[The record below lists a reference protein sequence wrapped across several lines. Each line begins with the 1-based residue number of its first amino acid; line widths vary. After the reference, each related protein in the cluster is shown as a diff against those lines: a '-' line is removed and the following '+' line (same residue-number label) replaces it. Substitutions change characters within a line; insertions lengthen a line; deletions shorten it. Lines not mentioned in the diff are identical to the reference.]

1 MSFFFKNGPI
11 FLSYTGRITIFVPRI
26 NLEHIMIKSEYPSVL
41 LIYTGG
47 TIGMIENQETGALEA
62 FNFDQLIENVPE
74 LKRFNYRIS
83 SYQFTPPIDSSD
95 MEPSLWSKLVKII
108 NYNYDKFDGFVILH
122 GTDTMAY
129 TASALSFMLEDLSK
143 PVILTGSQLPIG
155 MLRTDGKEN
164 LITSIE
170 IAAAKHPDGT
180 AMVPE
185 VCVFFENH
193 LLRGNRTTKIN
204 AENFNAF
211 RSYNYPPL
219 ATAGIHIKYDQ
230 NYIHKADPTKPLKPH
245 YLYDTNVIVL
255 TLFPGIQENV
265 IRNVL
270 HTPGLR
276 AVVLKTYGSGN
287 APQRPWFIKLLKEAT
302 ERGIVIVNIS
312 QCPTG
317 MVEMRRYETGLHLLD
332 AGVISG
338 YDSTVEALLTKL
350 MFLLGHGKNDQEIR
364 HLMSIPVAGEFTKI

>member
-1 MSFFFKNGPI
+1 MTNSN
-11 FLSYTGRITIFVPRI
+11 
-26 NLEHIMIKSEYPSVL
+26 YPSIL

-74 LKRFNYRIS
+74 LKRFNYSID

-95 MEPSLWSKLVKII
+95 MEPSLWTKLVEII
-108 NYNYDKFDGFVILH
+108 YENYDKYDGFVILH
-122 GTDTMAY
+122 GTDTMAF
-129 TASALSFMLEDLSK
+129 TASALSFMLENLGK

-164 LITSIE
+164 LITAVE

-180 AMVPE
+180 AVVPE
-185 VCVFFENH
+185 VCIFFENH

-211 RSYNYPPL
+211 RSYNYPIL
-219 ATAGIHIKYDQ
+219 ATAGIHIKYEYDK
-230 NYIHKADPTKPLKPH
+230 IHKPNPNLPLKP
-245 YLYDTNVIVL
+245 YFLYDTNVIVL
-255 TLFPGIQENV
+255 TLFPGIQENI
-265 IRNVL
+265 IRNIL

-287 APQRPWFIKLLKEAT
+287 APQKPWFIKLLKEAT
-302 ERGIVIVNIS
+302 DRGILIVNIS

-317 MVEMRRYETGLHLLD
+317 MVEMGRYETGLHLLD

-338 YDSTVEALLTKL
+338 YDSTVEALITKL
-350 MFLLGHGKNDQEIR
+350 MFLLGHKESDKEIR
-364 HLMSIPVAGEFTKI
+364 EMMNQPIAGEFTKD

>member
-1 MSFFFKNGPI
+1 M
-11 FLSYTGRITIFVPRI
+11 T
-26 NLEHIMIKSEYPSVL
+26 KSDYPSVL

-47 TIGMIENQETGALEA
+47 TIGMIENPTTGALEA
-62 FNFDQLIENVPE
+62 FNFDQLLENVPE
-74 LKRFNYRIS
+74 LKRFNYHIS
-83 SYQFTPPIDSSD
+83 SYQFKSPIDSSD
-95 MEPSLWSKLVKII
+95 MEPSLWSKLVEII
-108 NYNYDKFDGFVILH
+108 YKNYDKYDGFVILH

-129 TASALSFMLEDLSK
+129 TASALSFMLENLSK

-155 MLRTDGKEN
+155 MIRTDGKEN
-164 LITSIE
+164 MITAIE

-180 AMVPE
+180 AIVPE
-185 VCVFFENH
+185 VCIFFENQ

-211 RSYNYPPL
+211 RSYNYPTL
-219 ATAGIHIKYDQ
+219 STAGIHIKYEYDR
-230 NYIHKADPTKPLKPH
+230 IHKPDPTLPLKPH

-255 TLFPGIQENV
+255 TLFPGIQENM

-270 HTPGLR
+270 QTPGLR

-287 APQRPWFIKLLKEAT
+287 APQKPWFIKALKEAV

-317 MVEMRRYETGLHLLD
+317 MVEMGRYETGLHLLD

-338 YDSTVEALLTKL
+338 YDSTVESILTKL
-350 MFLLGHGKNDQEIR
+350 MFILGHAKE
-364 HLMSIPVAGEFTKI
+364 